1 MKEMDYNKIA
11 ENLIMIL
18 PNDWEKVVLYTQIN
32 NDAYELFFHVKV
44 DGNFYQCYNLDKVFG
59 ITSDQINATF
69 DELYKLILP
78 DWKDKYWFV
87 CTFILDK
94 NGEFKVDYEYTN
106 YSESTL
112 KYKKDWKNKY
122 LLTVQS

>member
-1 MKEMDYNKIA
+1 MDYNKIA
-11 ENLIMIL
+11 ENLIMVL
-18 PNDWEKVVLYTQIN
+18 PNDWENVVLYTQIN

-59 ITSDQINATF
+59 ITNDQINETF
-69 DELYKLILP
+69 NELYKLMLP
-78 DWKDKYWFV
+78 DWKDKVWFV
-87 CTFILDK
+87 CTFILNK
-94 NGEFKVDYEYTN
+94 NGEFIVDYEYTD

-122 LLTVQS
+122 LL